1 MFSFENGNKV
11 VLMYCKHLFPQKNN
25 AVCPLAGVATYKMQ
39 RKISYTAATLL
50 DGE

>member
-1 MFSFENGNKV
+1 MLLENINKIV
-11 VLMYCKHLFPQKNN
+11 MMYCKHLFPQKNN

-50 DGE
+50 DGG